1 MNLIPRGLVI
11 AISVGVISGAIF
23 GIFFMKFDTGNEL
36 SFVEGGSLSII
47 TEKTDFKK
55 GEPIEIK
62 IINSGTV
69 PISFSDASYGL
80 EIRGLDGT
88 VLYSPIAA
96 QVITTLNPNEEV
108 ILKWDQIKN
117 DGSTVLEGTYKIS
130 SWGLTIGEKTIKES
144 ITIHILK

>member
-1 MNLIPRGLVI
+1 MVPRGLVI
-11 AISVGVISGAIF
+11 AISVGVTAGAIF

-55 GEPIEIK
+55 GESIEIK
-62 IINSGTV
+62 IVNSGTV

-80 EIRGLDGT
+80 EIKGLDGT

-96 QVITTLNPNEEV
+96 QVISTLGPNEEV
-108 ILKWDQIKN
+108 IFEWNQIKN